1 MHRRTFLTDS
11 GAATLAVAAPPPT
24 GAAGHHVGDGGG
36 PDGTAP
42 VSLPVRPGRAPRVG
56 KADVAALRA
65 AAEAVR
71 HADSRYGG
79 GSTDSQS
86 ASGLLVTG
94 VAPLLGGDCAPAV
107 ERDLYSV
114 AAELARLAGWAAF
127 DTGRHRVARGYFR
140 QALYL
145 AGEGDDEPLAAYI
158 LATMGLQA
166 MLYGRTADALDMTGG
181 ADRKAERAP
190 RVRAFVRLVAAR
202 AYARQGAQRAASASL
217 AASEDLLARAADG
230 TGEEPRWIDF
240 FTAARLAADAAEIH
254 RDLNKPRACFYW
266 DAQAA
271 AMAPGDFTRS
281 VGMRLAIV
289 GSARVQAGD
298 LDQALV
304 LGHRS
309 ADILGGVDSR
319 RAQDY
324 LGALASELG
333 PRSREPAVR
342 TFLARVSPMSAP
354 VGRPPSNGV

>member
-11 GAATLAVAAPPPT
+11 GAATIAVAAPPPAGDNT
-24 GAAGHHVGDGGG
+24 GA
-36 PDGTAP
+36 TAP
-42 VSLPVRPGRAPRVG
+42 VPLPVRHDRAPTRVG
-56 KADVAALRA
+56 RADVAALRD

-86 ASGLLVTG
+86 ASALLVTG
-94 VAPLLGGDCAPAV
+94 VAPLLGGDCTPAV
-107 ERDLYSV
+107 ERALCSV

-127 DTGRHRVARGYFR
+127 DTGRHRLARGYFR
-140 QALYL
+140 QALHL
-145 AGEGDDEPLAAYI
+145 AREADDEPLAAYI

-166 MLYGRTADALDMTGG
+166 VLYGRTADALDMTGG

-202 AYARQGAQRAASASL
+202 AYARQGARRAASAAL
-217 AASEDLLARAADG
+217 VASEDLLARAADG
-230 TGEEPRWIDF
+230 TGSGKEPRWIDF
-240 FTAARLAADAAEIH
+240 FTPTRLAADAAEIQ
-254 RDLNKPRACFYW
+254 RDLGNPRACFYW

-281 VGMRLAIV
+281 VGMRLAVV

-298 LDQALV
+298 LDQALA

-309 ADILGGVDSR
+309 ADILGGVNSR

-324 LGALASELG
+324 LRTLATALG
-333 PRSREPAVR
+333 PWGREPAVR
-342 TFLARVSPMSAP
+342 TFLTRVGPMGNCA
-354 VGRPPSNGV
+354 